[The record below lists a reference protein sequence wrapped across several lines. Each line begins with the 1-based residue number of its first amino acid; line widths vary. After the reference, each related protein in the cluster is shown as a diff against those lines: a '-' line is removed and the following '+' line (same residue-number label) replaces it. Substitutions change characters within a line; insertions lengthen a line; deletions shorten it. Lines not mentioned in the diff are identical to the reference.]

1 MGKNYNVILK
11 SLLYFKFYKFV
22 NLFRLSLDYHI
33 NRKTGE
39 VLRVMDRGT
48 NSIISLLNQIIFQIF
63 PVLVDILVA
72 VIYFVVEFGWIFG
85 VIVFIT
91 MGSYIYVTVLITEW
105 RTSFRREMIDLDNDA
120 RSKAGLL

>member
-1 MGKNYNVILK
+1 M
-11 SLLYFKFYKFV
+11 
-22 NLFRLSLDYHI
+22 DYHI

-63 PVLVDILVA
+63 PVLVDIVIA

>member
-11 SLLYFKFYKFV
+11 SLLYFKIYKFV

>member
-11 SLLYFKFYKFV
+11 SLLYFKFIKFV

-48 NSIISLLNQIIFQIF
+48 NSIIQLLNQIIFQIF
-63 PVLVDILVA
+63 PVLVDIAVA
-72 VIYFVVEFGWIFG
+72 VIYFIVEFGWIFG

-91 MGSYIYVTVLITEW
+91 MGSYIYVTILITEW